1 MQTPHRKDLVA
12 VWHQCAAPPRQ
23 PHPKFGNGDISH
35 AAKYKDGYYSHRPKE
50 KSRVDSN
57 NENSVP
63 RDFEN
68 IDNSNFGARSQ
79 PHRQSVGATSSK
91 QQREHLQEKAHT
103 QQQAWR
109 DNSPNLGRSSNEVL
123 PVGHQPLAVGNN
135 SSHPGGQGIAGVPRQ
150 QYRASQAQQ
159 APSQHRHQ
167 HPHRRQA
174 TAAPLEVT
182 YDQPPECEISGKE
195 AISALSRAKSKECRQ
210 QIAEVYCRHKEGQ
223 LMPEKVTRYCH
234 LEGKANVNVQWDED
248 SAESFPL
255 KPVRIAFVLVVHGR
269 ASRQFQRLFKAIYHA
284 SHYYYVHVDQRSNYL
299 HRQVQALAT
308 QYPNVRVTPWRMSTI
323 WGGAS
328 LLTMYL
334 RSMAD
339 LLAMRDWSWDFFINL
354 SAADYPIRTNNQL
367 VAFLSKYR
375 DMNFIKSHGRDN
387 ARFIRK
393 QGLDRLFFECDTH
406 MWRLGDRKI
415 PDDISVD
422 GGSDWF
428 LLNRLFVEYVI
439 NSKDDLVSSM
449 KRFYAYT
456 LLPAESFFHTV
467 LENSA
472 YCESMV
478 DNNLRITNWNRK
490 LGCKCQYKHIVD
502 WCGCSPNDFK
512 PADFHRFQQTV
523 RPTFFARKFE
533 ASVNQEIVNQLDT
546 YLFGSFPQ
554 GMPALNSYWENV
566 YDEPDGVA
574 SLSDTQLTYHHSF
587 SRLGLAR
594 AAASLQ
600 GNPKDHSCRYFP
612 MGHPVSV
619 HLYFQSDQF
628 QGYLVKHHA
637 TNLATSKLETME
649 TWVAPKKNFK
659 LTTNPAST
667 FSRLQFAEIG
677 TEWDA
682 KERMFR
688 NFGGLMGPM
697 DETVGMQKWS
707 KGPNITVTVVWI
719 DPTNVIAATYDILI
733 DASAEF
739 THYRPPLNQPLR
751 PGVWSVRILH
761 HWSPVAEMKFLIA
774 PLSHHK
780 HQPIRQEETVKLH
793 NGPAKNSYMEQSFHG
808 LNPVLN
814 IPVSL
819 GYVEQAKRN
828 AALTGPELEALARRP
843 GGRAVGGGRRVR
855 RGPHR
860 LSCHAGLLQEPVEL
874 PQPRPQIPARSAA
887 GRRAHQVAARPPAG
901 REATA
906 REVHCRL
913 FYLFKG
919 FVVTWGKENCSS
931 SVLGGKKKT
940 KEKVDFLGGVPGH
953 KAKIFRSSR
962 GVPPFRGLCWLCYF
976 SFSVYLFYVSW
987 LSFNCD
993 PNVAIFSSVYF
1004 AAE

>member
-1 MQTPHRKDLVA
+1 MSVAAHQRADFHHTVALCLSFSKLLLASATVKLSLPPLPSSPPSPPFPPPPPPPPHNLLIVLPSTSTPFLRSRCAEPQTVLQLRAARCEDGWRLVCSQVGPPVA
-12 VWHQCAAPPRQ
+12 VRPDSSPHGAAGADADCVELQQPRLRRRQ
-23 PHPKFGNGDISH
+23 GKRRLQH
-35 AAKYKDGYYSHRPKE
+35 AGEEGP
-50 KSRVDSN
+50 
-57 NENSVP
+57 
-63 RDFEN
+63 
-68 IDNSNFGARSQ
+68 
-79 PHRQSVGATSSK
+79 
-91 QQREHLQEKAHT
+91 
-103 QQQAWR
+103 
-109 DNSPNLGRSSNEVL
+109 GR
-123 PVGHQPLAVGNN
+123 
-135 SSHPGGQGIAGVPRQ
+135 RQ
-150 QYRASQAQQ
+150 QSHWQRLYPARGPAAAAASSSAGEGDV
-159 APSQHRHQ
+159 S
-167 HPHRRQA
+167 PH
-174 TAAPLEVT
+174 TAA
-182 YDQPPECEISGKE
+182 
-195 AISALSRAKSKECRQ
+195 
-210 QIAEVYCRHKEGQ
+210 
-223 LMPEKVTRYCH
+223 
-234 LEGKANVNVQWDED
+234 GKANANIQWDED
-248 SAESFPL
+248 SAESFPS

-269 ASRQFQRLFKAIYHA
+269 ASRQFQRLFKAIYHT
-284 SHYYYVHVDQRSNYL
+284 SHYYYIHVDQRSNYL
-299 HRQVQALAT
+299 HRQVQVLAS
-308 QYPNVRVTPWRMSTI
+308 QYPNVRVTPWRMATI

-415 PDDISVD
+415 PEGISVD

-428 LLNRLFVEYVI
+428 LLNRMFVEYVI
-439 NSKDDLVSSM
+439 NSKDDLVTNM

-472 YCESMV
+472 HCESMV

-533 ASVNQEIVNQLDT
+533 ASVNQEIVNQLDS
-546 YLFGSFPQ
+546 YLFGPFPQ
-554 GMPALNSYWENV
+554 GTPSLNSYWESV

-574 SLSDTQLTYHHSF
+574 SLTDTQLTYFHSF
-587 SRLGLAR
+587 SQLGLAR

-619 HLYFQSDQF
+619 HLYFQADQF

-637 TNLATSKLETME
+637 TNLATSKLETIE

-659 LTTNPAST
+659 LTTPPSST

-707 KGPNITVTVVWI
+707 KGPNVTVTVVWI

-761 HWSPVAEMKFLIA
+761 HWSPVAEMRFLIA
-774 PLSHHK
+774 PLAYNK
-780 HQPIRQEETVKLH
+780 HQPIRQEDTLKLH

-828 AALTGPELEALARRP
+828 AALTGPELERWLDSLVGELWEAADVC
-843 GGRAVGGGRRVR
+843 AVGPTACPVMQACPKNPWSSLSPDPKSHLGAPRVNGRIR
-855 RGPHR
+855 
-860 LSCHAGLLQEPVEL
+860 
-874 PQPRPQIPARSAA
+874 
-887 GRRAHQVAARPPAG
+887 
-901 REATA
+901 
-906 REVHCRL
+906 
-913 FYLFKG
+913 
-919 FVVTWGKENCSS
+919 
-931 SVLGGKKKT
+931 
-940 KEKVDFLGGVPGH
+940 
-953 KAKIFRSSR
+953 
-962 GVPPFRGLCWLCYF
+962 
-976 SFSVYLFYVSW
+976 
-987 LSFNCD
+987 
-993 PNVAIFSSVYF
+993 
-1004 AAE
+1004 